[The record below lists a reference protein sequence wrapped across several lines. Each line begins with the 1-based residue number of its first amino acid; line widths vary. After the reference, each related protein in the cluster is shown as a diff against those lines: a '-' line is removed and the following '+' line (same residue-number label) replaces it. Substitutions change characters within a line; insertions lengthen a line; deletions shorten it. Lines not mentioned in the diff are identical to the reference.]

1 MMTIVRILLC
11 NSIRI
16 TIFLIGTRSGENY
29 RDPEDMWRGYDSQ
42 IIIRREITSSL
53 YNGNGNS
60 RSGLLGVVL
69 PEMESKIYGGQT
81 TCSCCGALLNLV
93 YINNDTVK
101 EIIEA
106 YDNIQIHVDEQMGEG
121 IKAEELEPIVFERFL
136 GRRIDCETTEGK
148 HIIGDAYSSRMD
160 KKRGLVLVVDLG
172 EDDEVELCQGQVKH
186 TIAVKAYM
194 EQRKKLVVRDDFFEI
209 LCEGIAGFL
218 AYWTDSSIES
228 SLYSTLQ
235 SSVVSSVGLL
245 PNTRKKPGYEEVIL
259 TLKRRVSVL

>member
-1 MMTIVRILLC
+1 MMIICLLLLRTLMMTIVRILLC

-148 HIIGDAYSSRMD
+148 SISNSSPPICLCPTERT
-160 KKRGLVLVVDLG
+160 KRR
-172 EDDEVELCQGQVKH
+172 C
-186 TIAVKAYM
+186 
-194 EQRKKLVVRDDFFEI
+194 
-209 LCEGIAGFL
+209 
-218 AYWTDSSIES
+218 S
-228 SLYSTLQ
+228 
-235 SSVVSSVGLL
+235 
-245 PNTRKKPGYEEVIL
+245 IL
-259 TLKRRVSVL
+259 TRPRKRISATKAPSRGGSRRG